1 MRNVAP
7 SHNGLTSALAQSYKT
22 NMNNR
27 ERNCPKAINIVLANR
42 SGHGI
47 RNYRLIG

>member
-1 MRNVAP
+1 MRNMAP
-7 SHNGLTSALAQSYKT
+7 SHNSLTPALAQSYKT

-27 ERNCPKAINIVLANR
+27 EGSCPKAENIVLANR
-42 SGHGI
+42 SGRGI

>member
-1 MRNVAP
+1 MRDVAP
-7 SHNGLTSALAQSYKT
+7 SHNSLTPALAQSYKT

-27 ERNCPKAINIVLANR
+27 QGSCPKAENIVLANR

-47 RNYRLIG
+47 RNYKLIG